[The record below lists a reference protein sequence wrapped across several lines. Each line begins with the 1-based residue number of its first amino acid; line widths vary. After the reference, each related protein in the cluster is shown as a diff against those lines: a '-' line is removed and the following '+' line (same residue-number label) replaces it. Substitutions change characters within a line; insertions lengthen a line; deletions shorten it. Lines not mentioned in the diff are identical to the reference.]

1 MGGCN
6 SCNSGCNS
14 GCGGRFGGNG
24 GDAIHRHGI
33 CDCEEDD
40 HCATR
45 MPWLRMSMGH
55 AVEPSEP
62 LPAPTKLPKG
72 LD

>member
-1 MGGCN
+1 
-6 SCNSGCNS
+6 
-14 GCGGRFGGNG
+14 
-24 GDAIHRHGI
+24 
-33 CDCEEDD
+33 
-40 HCATR
+40 